1 MVELWEQIVDNDAE
15 NNILMREES
24 QPRNSDRIDIPEVK
38 EMEQAIDDLLIDEND
53 DFDIENYLLGSGDN
67 FQDADFMIR
76 NKGALDRLK
85 SIRISKRMST
95 YLS

>member
-1 MVELWEQIVDNDAE
+1 MVDNDDTKEAE
-15 NNILMREES
+15 N

-67 FQDADFMIR
+67 FQDADFMVR